1 MHTCIFTF
9 LHIHSHITYKWW
21 NNKIIK
27 ICSHVKMQILRNQ
40 VCITTLFNYSFSD
53 CHSLLGSQTMGLI
66 QICFTAAS
74 ACGRRIHDGL
84 VRRWA
89 WLPQRNF
96 SLFADKLTGFDLKQR
111 LPGMMIPVD
120 YTIFLV
126 EMSANQ
132 WNIYRQ
138 VCCLCWLDF
147 AMDVGHVPGLCENV
161 CTVFDSLI

>member
-1 MHTCIFTF
+1 MHDMQPCKNANIEEPG
-9 LHIHSHITYKWW
+9 LHHHFI
-21 NNKIIK
+21 
-27 ICSHVKMQILRNQ
+27 Q
-40 VCITTLFNYSFSD
+40 LFVSD
-53 CHSLLGSQTMGLI
+53 CHSLLVSQTMGLI
-66 QICFTAAS
+66 QICFTAS

-147 AMDVGHVPGLCENV
+147 AMDVGHVPGLCENL
-161 CTVFDSLI
+161 CIWFYNITPHRFMFW

>member
-1 MHTCIFTF
+1 MHACMHICIFTF
-9 LHIHSHITYKWW
+9 LHLHSHITYKWW

-40 VCITTLFNYSFSD
+40 VCIQLFVSD

-96 SLFADKLTGFDLKQR
+96 SLCWWSQLTIPYSWWKWAPSSEISIAKFVAFVGWT
-111 LPGMMIPVD
+111 LPWMLAMS
-120 YTIFLV
+120 LV
-126 EMSANQ
+126 FVKILCI
-132 WNIYRQ
+132 WFYNITPHRFMF
-138 VCCLCWLDF
+138 W
-147 AMDVGHVPGLCENV
+147 
-161 CTVFDSLI
+161 